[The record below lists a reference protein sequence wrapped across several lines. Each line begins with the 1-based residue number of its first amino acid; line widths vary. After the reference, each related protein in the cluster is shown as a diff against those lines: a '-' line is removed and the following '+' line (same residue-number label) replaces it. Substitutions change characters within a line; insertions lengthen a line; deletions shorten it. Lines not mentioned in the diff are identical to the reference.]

1 MILMESYNV
10 SQFFF
15 QKSPEGRHCHFT
27 IELLRGHL
35 VVTQNLNGET
45 LVGNINISFYDLTDH
60 DVHVIITTTHTTV
73 SLETTES
80 CMLGVCK
87 VTLGQNLI
95 GQELYLNEG
104 LYIGGVPEIT
114 PYLRSKLST
123 FKGFTGCFGVSA
135 AVILFTHKAPKKQTT
150 KLRLQIFEKLSI

>member
-1 MILMESYNV
+1 
-10 SQFFF
+10 
-15 QKSPEGRHCHFT
+15 
-27 IELLRGHL
+27 
-35 VVTQNLNGET
+35 
-45 LVGNINISFYDLTDH
+45 
-60 DVHVIITTTHTTV
+60 
-73 SLETTES
+73 
-80 CMLGVCK
+80 MLGVCK

-104 LYIGGVPEIT
+104 LYIGGLPERT

-150 KLRLQIFEKLSI
+150 KYVCKFSKKLSI